1 MSLMILITLR
11 SIILL
16 ITLESSL
23 RYICTISTLTSG
35 MSEST
40 LNLFFG
46 EDKIPAI
53 LSDRI
58 NNEYSHLCGVFERAA
73 TPVEVPEMKT
83 AACQIIEKLKEDEGQ
98 YSALLKSVG
107 EYIEQ

>member
-1 MSLMILITLR
+1 VIDDTNYITFYNFANNARKFFEIYL
-11 SIILL
+11 
-16 ITLESSL
+16 
-23 RYICTISTLTSG
+23 YYKYPDQG